1 LERLGGFQLV
11 AHLGRGKSTEVYDA
25 VRIATGARVA
35 VRVIQ
40 QWIVARALNFDP
52 AFLNRFRE
60 ATVARSQAR
69 SVHLVAIDEVCDDDG
84 VVFVVTELVAGRR
97 LAESIGA
104 RFPCAATL
112 SILEQLCDAVDA
124 LRAVGIVDCL
134 PLPNKLYVVPH
145 AGSEIVKLDT
155 LFVARPPSF
164 ELKGAHAGPPQLRYW
179 SPQRLMG
186 RPFDRSDDVYALG
199 TLGYELLTGRLP
211 FADATDSASRIMALL
226 KQDPTPA
233 SRHAD
238 VPPHIDDV
246 LLTCLQKQPS
256 ARYADLATLR
266 EALRAQTS

>member
-69 SVHLVAIDEVCDDDG
+69 SAHLVAIDEVCDDDG

-155 LFVARPPSF
+155 LFVDRPPSL
-164 ELKGAHAGPPQLRYW
+164 EVKGARAGPPQLRYW

-186 RPFDRSDDVYALG
+186 TPFDARDDVYALG

-211 FADATDSASRIMALL
+211 FADATNQANLITAVL
-226 KQDPTPA
+226 KRDPTPA

-246 LLTCLQKQPS
+246 LMTCLQREPS
-256 ARYADLATLR
+256 ARYADLGVLR
-266 EALRAQTS
+266 DALRAQTS